1 MSLKE
6 VIVFAWTEQYVRL
19 RLREAAGESNANE
32 EQASWKTMERLQS
45 MFNLLLW
52 LKMKRATMTVS
63 SGLFH
68 LLSLYVSLCVHVFV
82 FVFVQICLCLCLS
95 LSICC
100 LHVCLSLSFCLSV
113 CFGCIK

>member
-68 LLSLYVSLCVHVFV
+68 LLLSVCLSLRP
-82 FVFVQICLCLCLS
+82 CLCLCIYTDMSLS
-95 LSICC
+95 LPQ
-100 LHVCLSLSFCLSV
+100 SLNLLPACLSV
-113 CFGCIK
+113 SVVLSVCLFWVY